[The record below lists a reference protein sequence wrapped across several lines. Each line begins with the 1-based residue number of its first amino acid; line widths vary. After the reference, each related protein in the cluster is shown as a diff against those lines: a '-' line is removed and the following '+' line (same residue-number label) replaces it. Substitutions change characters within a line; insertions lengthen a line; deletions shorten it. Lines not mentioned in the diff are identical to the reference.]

1 MMTEKA
7 QDSAAPTGAASVLSD
22 VLCLLPCPFC
32 GWAAEYRI
40 VEGDNGHPDI
50 GAHFIGCTNDLCAVS
65 TALIF
70 PCGDEPKPLL
80 VEKWNRRRP
89 PLNQVPGTAI
99 ARVVESDDFSAEVSW
114 LLNPLPPG
122 TLLYE
127 A

>member
-1 MMTEKA
+1 MTETPK
-7 QDSAAPTGAASVLSD
+7 DENEGTGGPYVLSAG
-22 VLCLLPCPFC
+22 LCLMPCPFC
-32 GWAAEYRI
+32 GWAAEYGI

-65 TALIF
+65 TALVF
-70 PCGDEPKPLL
+70 PYGDEPKSLL
-80 VEKWNRRRP
+80 VEKWNRRSP